1 MFKRLSLCALLCL
14 PAGISH
20 AEGVLKRFYCVVRS
34 VDSASGF
41 TCERYRQPPGSYR
54 IERSAVRVTLLA
66 YQPPAA
72 AHPLAAQA
80 ASTLAGM
87 LLLQQVGVEIFAIDR
102 LGRAQARVRLF
113 RADVTAVLLDRGLG
127 RVDREHYGAY
137 YYVPL
142 ERAARSA
149 RRGIWAAAS

>member
-80 ASTLAGM
+80 ASTLASP
-87 LLLQQVGVEIFAIDR
+87 
-102 LGRAQARVRLF
+102 
-113 RADVTAVLLDRGLG
+113 
-127 RVDREHYGAY
+127 RVDPRSPRSRTGSPGKCGSTADG
-137 YYVPL
+137 P
-142 ERAARSA
+142 AARKKSK
-149 RRGIWAAAS
+149 